1 MAKFSQ
7 RTASS
12 KLLENP
18 KHAIL
23 FFLFFLA
30 GTAVLTFAKFLILP
44 SVVVVVVAFALMV
57 GYGVFVTVI
66 PATKLR
72 LDIAADNLYYLG
84 FLYTLSSL
92 AIALTIDDVEKILS
106 NFGVAIAST
115 LIGIAAR
122 VSLNQL
128 RVDPN
133 DIEEASRTELSE
145 ATRRVRRELDATIL
159 QLSSFRNLSMQAMT
173 EGFEDIQN
181 KVDQISTNLLS
192 SIETTVEKANA
203 TLEKSSATLLSSV
216 ESTVDKSSASI
227 ERLVSMS
234 TEATNEMLNNVG
246 AVVES
251 SEDIIAANK
260 KMSKQTNALTE
271 TLASLETHYSNTEFL
286 DDKVITALTA
296 QLDDIKENFLKT
308 IRSIDKDA
316 NKGTRQARRKVKDTN
331 AEAGTD
337 RENQQAVQ
345 ILQNSSDG
353 ETTKYT
359 MYKDKIIHFNNSGDS
374 FTTAD
379 KKFKTIKEA
388 KKHIDDQGSFFRRF
402 IGGD

>member
-1 MAKFSQ
+1 MAKRFTSN
-7 RTASS
+7 
-12 KLLENP
+12 KLIATP
-18 KHAIL
+18 RHALL

-30 GTAVLTFAKFLILP
+30 GTGVLTVAKFLFLP
-44 SVVVVVVAFALMV
+44 GLFVVIVAFALMAS
-57 GYGVFVTVI
+57 YGVLVTLI

-133 DIEEASRTELSE
+133 DIEEASRTELAE
-145 ATRRVRRELDATIL
+145 ATRRVRKELDATIL

-173 EGFEDIQN
+173 EGFEDIEN
-181 KVDQISTNLLS
+181 KVDQISTTLLS
-192 SIETTVEKANA
+192 SIETTVDKATA
-203 TLEKSSATLLSSV
+203 TLEKSSAALLSSV
-216 ESTVDKSSASI
+216 EATVDKSSESL
-227 ERLVSMS
+227 EKLVSTS
-234 TEATNEMLNNVG
+234 TNATNEMLNNVG
-246 AVVES
+246 AVVDS
-251 SEDIIAANK
+251 SEDIIAANG
-260 KMSKQTNALTE
+260 KMSKQTHSLIQALE
-271 TLASLETHYSNTEFL
+271 SLENHYSNTEFL

-296 QLDDIKENFLKT
+296 QLDDIKENFLKA
-308 IRSIDKDA
+308 IRSIDK
-316 NKGTRQARRKVKDTN
+316 NPSKGTRPARRKVKDTN
-331 AEAGTD
+331 AEVGTD
-337 RENQQAVQ
+337 GENQQADQ
-345 ILQNSSDG
+345 SLQNSSNI

-359 MYKDKIIHFNNSGDS
+359 MYKDKPIHFTNAGNS
-374 FTTAD
+374 FTTAG
-379 KKFKTIKEA
+379 KKFKTMEEA
-388 KKHIDDQGSFFRRF
+388 QKHIDDQVGFFRRF